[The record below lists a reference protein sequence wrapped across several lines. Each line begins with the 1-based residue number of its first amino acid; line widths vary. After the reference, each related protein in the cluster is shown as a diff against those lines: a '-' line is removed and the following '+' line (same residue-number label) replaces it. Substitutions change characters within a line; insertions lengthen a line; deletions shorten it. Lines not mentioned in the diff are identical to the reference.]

1 MKHVIYEDPI
11 SHRFVLVRLPDRFV
25 EGDRLPIL
33 PTDPWF
39 ETHEDALAA
48 LPQLLD
54 RDE

>member
-11 SHRFVLVRLPDRFV
+11 SHRFALVRLPDKFV

-33 PTDPWF
+33 PTDRWF
-39 ETHEDALAA
+39 ETREEALAA

-54 RDE
+54 GDD

>member
-11 SHRFVLVRLPDRFV
+11 SRKFALVRLPDRFV

-33 PTDPWF
+33 TTERWF
-39 ETHEDALAA
+39 ETREEAVAA

-54 RDE
+54 LID